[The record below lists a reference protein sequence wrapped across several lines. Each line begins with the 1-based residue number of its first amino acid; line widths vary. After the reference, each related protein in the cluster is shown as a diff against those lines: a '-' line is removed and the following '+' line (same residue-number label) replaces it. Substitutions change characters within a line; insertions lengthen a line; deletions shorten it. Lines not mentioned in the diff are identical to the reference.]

1 MKKILYHIFLLLC
14 IAVFCISAYKL
25 YGYYKSYKEAKDTYE
40 KIKKDNVKKTH
51 GDRTIDFDKLRAK
64 NPDIVGWVYAKGTG
78 IDYPIVQGKDNEE
91 YLHMDYNKQ
100 KSSSGTIFL
109 DHGCDKSFI
118 SDNNIIYGHHMKNGT
133 MFAKLLKFRE
143 ESFLKKHHVI
153 ILYTPKKT
161 MHLKV
166 ISAYAVK
173 AQEQMPITFANEV
186 QKKEYITKAPTW
198 CSVDL
203 RDGNQALIIPMSL
216 DEKVE
221 FFKLLVKVGFK
232 EIEVG
237 FPAASETEYT
247 FLRTL
252 IENDLIPDDV
262 TIQVLTQAREHIIKK
277 TFEALKG
284 AKRAIV
290 HVYNSTSV
298 AQREQVFKKSKEEI
312 LKIAVDGAALLKK
325 LADETE
331 GNFQFEYSPESF
343 TGTEPEYAL
352 EVCNAVLDVWQPTA
366 DNKCIINLP
375 VTVQHSMPHV
385 YASQVEYMCEN
396 LKYRENV
403 IVSLHPHNDRG
414 CGVADS
420 EMGLLAGADRIEGTL
435 FGNGERTGNVDIVTL
450 GMNMYSQGVDPKLN
464 FSDMPHICEI
474 YEECTGMK
482 VGERSPY
489 SGALVFAA
497 FSGSHQDA
505 IAKGMHWRD
514 DKDPDHWNVPYLPID
529 PTDVGRNYDADVIR
543 INSQSGK
550 GGVGYILETKFG
562 LNLPPKMR
570 EAMGYATKA
579 VSDHKH
585 KELHPDEIF
594 NLFKQTFE
602 NITEPYSINEVHFQ
616 QKDGGIVTKVTST
629 FRGKTITTEASG
641 NGRLDAV
648 SNALKKAYELKYSLE
663 TYQEHALERSSSS
676 KAIAYVGI
684 KKPDGTL
691 AWGAGVDADI
701 IRASIDALVT
711 AINNR

>member
-1 MKKILYHIFLLLC
+1 MMNVSKYKKQ
-14 IAVFCISAYKL
+14 
-25 YGYYKSYKEAKDTYE
+25 YYLPPEICMDWA
-40 KIKKDNVKKTH
+40 KKDY
-51 GDRTIDFDKLRAK
+51 ID
-64 NPDIVGWVYAKGTG
+64 
-78 IDYPIVQGKDNEE
+78 
-91 YLHMDYNKQ
+91 
-100 KSSSGTIFL
+100 
-109 DHGCDKSFI
+109 
-118 SDNNIIYGHHMKNGT
+118 
-133 MFAKLLKFRE
+133 
-143 ESFLKKHHVI
+143 
-153 ILYTPKKT
+153 
-161 MHLKV
+161 
-166 ISAYAVK
+166 
-173 AQEQMPITFANEV
+173 
-186 QKKEYITKAPTW
+186 KAPAW

-203 RDGNQALIIPMSL
+203 RDGNQALVIPMSL
-216 DEKVE
+216 EQKVE
-221 FFKLLVKVGFK
+221 FFKLLVQIGFK

-252 IENDLIPDDV
+252 IDRKLIPEDV
-262 TIQVLTQAREHIIKK
+262 TIQVLTQAREHIIRK
-277 TFEALKG
+277 TFEAVKG
-284 AKRAIV
+284 APKAIV

-312 LKIAVDGAALLKK
+312 LKIAVEGAKLLKE
-325 LADETE
+325 LAEQTE

-352 EVCNAVLDVWQPTA
+352 EVCNAVIDVWQPTP

-375 VTVQHSMPHV
+375 VTVEHSMPHV
-385 YASQVEYMCEN
+385 YASQVEYMCKHM
-396 LKYRENV
+396 LHRENV

-420 EMGLLAGADRIEGTL
+420 EMGILAGADRIEGTL

-450 GMNMYSQGVDPKLN
+450 GMNMYSQGVDPKLD
-464 FSDMPHICEI
+464 FSDMPHICEV
-474 YEECTGMK
+474 YERCTGMT

-505 IAKGMHWRD
+505 IAKGMHWIEE
-514 DKDPDHWNVPYLPID
+514 KDPNRWTVPYLPID

-550 GGVGYILETKFG
+550 GGVGYILETKYG

-570 EAMGYATKA
+570 EAMGYAAKG
-579 VSDHKH
+579 VSDHLH

-594 NLFKQTFE
+594 DLFKKTFE
-602 NITEPYSINEVHFQ
+602 NVGQPYSINEVHVQ
-616 QKDGGIVTKVTST
+616 QTSEGITTKVTST
-629 FRGKTITTEASG
+629 FNGKTITTEAVG

-663 TYQEHALERSSSS
+663 VYQEHALERSSSS

-684 KKPDGTL
+684 KKPDGTM
-691 AWGAGVDADI
+691 AWGAGVDPDI

>member
-1 MKKILYHIFLLLC
+1 MMTPSKYKRQYYMPPVKCMKW
-14 IAVFCISAYKL
+14 A
-25 YGYYKSYKEAKDTYE
+25 E
-40 KIKKDNVKKTH
+40 
-51 GDRTIDFDKLRAK
+51 
-64 NPDIVGWVYAKGTG
+64 
-78 IDYPIVQGKDNEE
+78 
-91 YLHMDYNKQ
+91 
-100 KSSSGTIFL
+100 
-109 DHGCDKSFI
+109 
-118 SDNNIIYGHHMKNGT
+118 
-133 MFAKLLKFRE
+133 
-143 ESFLKKHHVI
+143 
-153 ILYTPKKT
+153 
-161 MHLKV
+161 
-166 ISAYAVK
+166 
-173 AQEQMPITFANEV
+173 
-186 QKKEYITKAPTW
+186 KEYVDKAPIW

-203 RDGNQALIIPMSL
+203 RDGNQALVIPMSL
-216 DEKVE
+216 EQKVE
-221 FFKLLVKVGFK
+221 FFKLLVKIGFK

-237 FPAASETEYT
+237 FPAASETEYE

-252 IENDLIPDDV
+252 IEQDLIPKDV
-262 TIQVLTQAREHIIKK
+262 TIQVLTQAREHIIRK
-277 TFEALKG
+277 TFEAVKG
-284 AKRAIV
+284 APKAIV

-298 AQREQVFKKSKEEI
+298 SQREQVFKKSKEEI

-366 DNKCIINLP
+366 DNKAIINLP
-375 VTVQHSMPHV
+375 VTVEHSMPHV
-385 YASQVEYMCEN
+385 YASQVEYMCDN

-450 GMNMYSQGVDPKLN
+450 GMNMYSQGVDPKID
-464 FSDMPHICEI
+464 FSDMPHICEV
-474 YEECTGMK
+474 YEKCTGMQIY
-482 VGERSPY
+482 ERSPY

-505 IAKGMHWRD
+505 IAKGMHWRENGD
-514 DKDPDHWNVPYLPID
+514 LEHWTVPYLPID

-570 EAMGYATKA
+570 EAMGYAAKA

-594 NLFKQTFE
+594 SLFKSTFE
-602 NITEPYSINEVHFQ
+602 NVVEPYSINEVHFQ
-616 QKDGGIVTKVTST
+616 QKDGGIVTQVTST
-629 FRGKTITTEASG
+629 FRGKTIVTEATG

-648 SNALKKAYELKYSLE
+648 SNALKKAYELKYTLE
-663 TYQEHALERSSSS
+663 TYQEHALERSSTS

-684 KKPDGTL
+684 RKPDGTL
-691 AWGAGVDADI
+691 AWGAGVDPDI

>member
-1 MKKILYHIFLLLC
+1 MMTPSKYKRQYYMPPVKCMKW
-14 IAVFCISAYKL
+14 A
-25 YGYYKSYKEAKDTYE
+25 E
-40 KIKKDNVKKTH
+40 
-51 GDRTIDFDKLRAK
+51 
-64 NPDIVGWVYAKGTG
+64 
-78 IDYPIVQGKDNEE
+78 
-91 YLHMDYNKQ
+91 
-100 KSSSGTIFL
+100 
-109 DHGCDKSFI
+109 
-118 SDNNIIYGHHMKNGT
+118 
-133 MFAKLLKFRE
+133 
-143 ESFLKKHHVI
+143 
-153 ILYTPKKT
+153 
-161 MHLKV
+161 
-166 ISAYAVK
+166 
-173 AQEQMPITFANEV
+173 
-186 QKKEYITKAPTW
+186 KEYVDKAPIW

-203 RDGNQALIIPMSL
+203 RDGNQALVIPMSL
-216 DEKVE
+216 EQKVE
-221 FFKLLVKVGFK
+221 FFKLLVKIGFK

-237 FPAASETEYT
+237 FPAASETEYE

-252 IENDLIPDDV
+252 IEQNLIPENV
-262 TIQVLTQAREHIIKK
+262 TIQVLTQAREHIIRK
-277 TFEALKG
+277 TFEAVKG
-284 AKRAIV
+284 APKAIV

-298 AQREQVFKKSKEEI
+298 SQREQVFKKSKEEI

-352 EVCNAVLDVWQPTA
+352 EVCNAVLDVWQPTE
-366 DNKCIINLP
+366 DNKAIINLP
-375 VTVQHSMPHV
+375 VTVEHSMPHV
-385 YASQVEYMCEN
+385 YASQVEYMCDN

-450 GMNMYSQGVDPKLN
+450 GMNMYSQGVDPKID
-464 FSDMPHICEI
+464 FSDMPHICEV
-474 YEECTGMK
+474 YEKCTGMQIY
-482 VGERSPY
+482 ERSPY

-505 IAKGMHWRD
+505 IAKGMHWRENGD
-514 DKDPDHWNVPYLPID
+514 LEHWTVPYLPID

-570 EAMGYATKA
+570 EAMGYAAKA

-594 NLFKQTFE
+594 SLFKSTFE
-602 NITEPYSINEVHFQ
+602 NVVEPYSINEVHFQ
-616 QKDGGIVTKVTST
+616 QKDGGIVTQVTST
-629 FRGKTITTEASG
+629 FRGKTIVTEATG

-648 SNALKKAYELKYSLE
+648 SNALKKAYELKYTLE
-663 TYQEHALERSSSS
+663 TYQEHALERSSTS

-684 KKPDGTL
+684 RKPDGTL
-691 AWGAGVDADI
+691 AWGAGVDPDI